1 MARFV
6 SRPGVIVE
14 AHQYDGAPLPLELAP
29 AVLRR
34 RPDGGID
41 VATENGPRHCKPTDW
56 VIRDRD
62 GMFSVMRDAA
72 FEVMFEPRVK
82 RPYNRRI
89 EANV

>member
-6 SRPGVIVE
+6 SRPGVVIE
-14 AHQYDGAPLPLELAP
+14 AHQYDGTPLPMELAG

-41 VATENGPRHCKPTDW
+41 IAAADGPRHCKMTDW

-62 GMFSVMRDAA
+62 GAYSVMRDAA
-72 FEVMFEPRVK
+72 FEVMFEPRIK
-82 RPYNRRI
+82 RPYNRRV